1 MDVDDIQHDDSM
13 PLNERI
19 GAAEERL
26 MLDRAS
32 AAVHAQE
39 FKRRT
44 KWRATTP
51 TAILFATSMGFVTG
65 EVLRSRSRAMAGRRG
80 GKGAKKGPL
89 GAILSPVASVL
100 KKGMIFI

>member
-1 MDVDDIQHDDSM
+1 MDIDAIQDDDSM
-13 PLNERI
+13 SLDERI
-19 GAAEERL
+19 SAVEERL

-32 AAVHAQE
+32 ASVHAEE

-89 GAILSPVASVL
+89 GSILSPVGSVL